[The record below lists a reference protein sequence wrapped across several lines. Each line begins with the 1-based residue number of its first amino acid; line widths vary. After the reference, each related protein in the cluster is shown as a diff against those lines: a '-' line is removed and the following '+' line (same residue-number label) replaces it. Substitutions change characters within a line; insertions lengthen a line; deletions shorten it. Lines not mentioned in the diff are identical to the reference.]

1 MMDEPTRE
9 KEDWEM
15 TVKEVLE
22 IKVIKCAVPDN
33 AIVTIFDK
41 NKPYDLSD
49 LSDKLLNCKVKDWE
63 LEFNAILSIYL
74 A

>member
-1 MMDEPTRE
+1 
-9 KEDWEM
+9 M

-22 IKVIKCAVPDN
+22 IEVIKCAVQDN

-49 LSDKLLNCKVKDWE
+49 LSDKLLNRKVKDWE
-63 LEFNAILSIYL
+63 LEFNTILSIYL

>member
-1 MMDEPTRE
+1 
-9 KEDWEM
+9 M

-22 IKVIKCAVPDN
+22 IEVIKCAVQDN

-49 LSDKLLNCKVKDWE
+49 KLLNRKVKDWE
-63 LEFNAILSIYL
+63 LEFNTILSIYL